1 MRILMLSWEYPPNNI
16 GGLSKHVYNLS
27 QELSKLKHEVHVIT
41 CEEGTSPLHEKD
53 NGVWV
58 HRVAPY
64 NIDTTDF
71 AKWVMHLNFAMIEEA
86 TRLIREVG
94 RFDIIH
100 AHDWLATY
108 AAKSL
113 KWSFNSPLVC
123 TIHATEQGRNN
134 GIKTELQRYISN
146 AEWLLTYESWK
157 TIVCNENMKNE
168 VVELFK
174 TPEENI
180 WIIPNG
186 ISTERFNMPFDEE
199 SFRSKYASSE
209 EKIILFLGKHSYQKG
224 IHLLIEAIPEVI
236 SSYSKVKFLI
246 VGKGPMTEEL
256 QDRISCM
263 NLEHKVIFTGY
274 LEEDEKIKLYRV
286 SDIAVVPSIYE
297 HFGTTA
303 LEAMAANCAVLA
315 SDIGGLSEIVEHKQ
329 NGLKFICGVRESLR
343 DNLLE
348 LLNDENLIEKF
359 KKSGKKEVDKRYSW
373 YNSAKITEQLYKT
386 VISEVEGSLWASW
399 PEEEER
405 KKLQE
410 KLKKEKEKV
419 TELKKKLQELQEVK
433 VDKPKKCETSKVSKT
448 EKTKKVA
455 KTPRKKKIAAKDIV
469 KEETEKI
476 VNTK

>member
-1 MRILMLSWEYPPNNI
+1 MKILMLSWEYPPNNI

-41 CEEGTSPLHEKD
+41 CEEGTSPLYEKD

-58 HRVAPY
+58 HRVASY

-100 AHDWLATY
+100 AHDWLTTY
-108 AAKSL
+108 TAKAL
-113 KWSFNSPLVC
+113 KWSFSSPLVC
-123 TIHATEQGRNN
+123 TMHATEQGRNN
-134 GIKTELQRYISN
+134 GIKTEMQRYISN
-146 AEWLLTYESWK
+146 AEWLLTYESCK

-174 TPEENI
+174 TPAENI

-186 ISTERFNMPFDEE
+186 IGTEKFNIPFDEE
-199 SFRSKYASSE
+199 AFRSKYASSE

-236 SSYSKVKFLI
+236 SAYSKVKFLI

-274 LEEDEKIKLYRV
+274 LGEEEKIKLYRV
-286 SDIAVVPSIYE
+286 SDIAVVPSMYE

-348 LLNDENLIEKF
+348 LLNDDNLIEKL

-373 YNSAKITEQLYKT
+373 YNTAKITEQLYKT
-386 VISEVEGSLWASW
+386 VISEVEGSPWASW
-399 PEEEER
+399 PEEEEK

-410 KLKKEKEKV
+410 KLKKEKEKAA
-419 TELKKKLQELQEVK
+419 ELKKQLRELQAAKPDKVK
-433 VDKPKKCETSKVSKT
+433 EAEASKVSKT
-448 EKTKKVA
+448 EKAKKA
-455 KTPRKKKIAAKDIV
+455 TKTPRKKQIAAKGIV
-469 KEETEKI
+469 KEEAEKI
-476 VNTK
+476 INT